1 MGAAAFISVA
11 CAAVLGAFSL
21 QEPEQ
26 FFRTNLG
33 VLDSSEPVPYFI
45 DDGSGVAGYR
55 PSDRELARMAFEAWS
70 RETEGRLRFTEA
82 KTKADALV
90 SVQWAD
96 AESGSFGV
104 THRLEIG
111 GKPGA
116 VVFVMPDVR
125 QLGQPLSSR
134 AGTDSLLRE
143 TIVYLT
149 CVHEIGHAVGMPH
162 TRNFADIMY
171 SFGYGGDIA
180 DYFARYR
187 TRLSS
192 REDISRHSGLSPGD
206 VEFVQSL
213 YPKGN

>member
-1 MGAAAFISVA
+1 
-11 CAAVLGAFSL
+11 
-21 QEPEQ
+21 
-26 FFRTNLG
+26 
-33 VLDSSEPVPYFI
+33 
-45 DDGSGVAGYR
+45 
-55 PSDRELARMAFEAWS
+55 
-70 RETEGRLRFTEA
+70 
-82 KTKADALV
+82 
-90 SVQWAD
+90 
-96 AESGSFGV
+96 
-104 THRLEIG
+104 
-111 GKPGA
+111 
-116 VVFVMPDVR
+116 MPDVR